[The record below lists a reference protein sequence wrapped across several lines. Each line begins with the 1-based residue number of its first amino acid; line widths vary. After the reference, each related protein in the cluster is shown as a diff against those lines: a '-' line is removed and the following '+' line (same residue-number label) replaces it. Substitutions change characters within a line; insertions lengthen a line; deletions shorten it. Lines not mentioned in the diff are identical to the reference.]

1 MARKP
6 QVTRTIT
13 TTKVTVLGMDVEKC
27 EPMNETFTVPRT
39 YKDEDKLMKAVK
51 DAGETDTFKIV
62 KIVDTQVEE
71 TLYGM
76 SEQEFI
82 EHAHV
87 LPPRA
92 QATQET
98 AE

>member
-1 MARKP
+1 MRKP
-6 QVTRTIT
+6 MVTRTIT
-13 TTKVTVLGMDVEKC
+13 TTQVTVLGMDVEKC

-39 YKDEDKLMKAVK
+39 YKDEEKLLKAVK
-51 DAGETDTFKIV
+51 AIGETDTFKIV
-62 KIVDTQVEE
+62 KIVDTEVKE

-76 SEQEFI
+76 DEATFI
-82 EHAHV
+82 SNATV